1 MEKKEA
7 TLILDYIFD
16 DIKPNFKKILL
27 ENKEYKL
34 EEINKKEIKI
44 EFNDIES
51 ELCSKV
57 ITMILLYDYG
67 NEDKHKFELIPGI
80 NKGILFP
87 FSGTTR
93 DIILTENQA
102 YKIEINSEYSFGKKE
117 INISDNRLLLI
128 NVDRRYL
135 LNINTIIL
143 PTKEILLTGDWSM
156 QVYIADLQKKLFFYK
171 SISTPNYDSF
181 FENYKDNGNKAKTFF
196 SDIHNFFED
205 KNFNHEKYLSLFNK
219 GYLGDSLV
227 IKYNLPKKILSNK
240 YNKKEYFDFISA
252 CGLYYI
258 LYYIKEKER
267 QNEIKQIYHYF
278 IDFKKQLEEDPN
290 LENYM
295 RILIIIEFSLLFQ
308 KKNNF
313 ENFKKINFKYYCT
326 KQLEQ
331 NSPLKISVSFLE
343 KFIENLDENS
353 PFIYPLILI
362 DSGNYAYKNENAYGI
377 GLINKTILKS
387 HLKNIIPDIII
398 SIDDEEYLLEEADT
412 NKLSGTVTLN
422 LSSKLLLPFKNH
434 ELDKEIENKYNNTKL
449 SLILFLTLFHE
460 ILGHKKGGYSS
471 KDEIILRSPNV
482 FYDRKKKDIFKL
494 VKKDSLFA
502 SNNEIKI
509 LRDCDED
516 SGYFLE
522 FFIGECEYGFYTDLI
537 ENMIENDI
545 NLNFILN
552 NDLWNNQIEVMRNYI
567 KLKYTIFNYNKTLLK
582 NNYSNIHEEIED
594 LEKII
599 KEKNIKF
606 DTVKES
612 QKKIQEI
619 KLIKSKRKVLFN
631 SDINKQKEYEKYAKL
646 SSKEIREKMNEKD
659 IQPELRDILF
669 HIILDRVRKK

>member
-7 TLILDYIFD
+7 ILIFDYIFD
-16 DIKPNFKKILL
+16 EIKPNFIKIIF

-34 EEINKKEIKI
+34 EEINKKELKI

-51 ELCSKV
+51 EMCSKV
-57 ITMILLYDYG
+57 VTMILLYNYG
-67 NEDKHKFELIPGI
+67 NKDIHTFEVIPGI
-80 NKGILFP
+80 NKGIMFP

-93 DIILTENQA
+93 DIILTENQT

-128 NVDRRYL
+128 NVDRNYI

-143 PTKEILLTGDWSM
+143 PTKEILSTGDWSM
-156 QVYIADLQKKLFFYK
+156 QVYIADLQKKLCFYK
-171 SISTPNYDSF
+171 NISTPDYSSF
-181 FENYKDNGNKAKTFF
+181 FENYENNKNKAKTFF
-196 SDIHNFFED
+196 SEILKFFED
-205 KNFNHEKYLSLFNK
+205 KDFNHEKYISLFNK
-219 GYLGDSLV
+219 GYFGDSLV
-227 IKYNLPKKILSNK
+227 IKYNLPKKILSDK

-252 CGLYYI
+252 YGLYYI

-278 IDFKKQLEEDPN
+278 IGFKKQLEEDPN

-308 KKNNF
+308 KINNF

-326 KQLEQ
+326 KQLEI

-353 PFIYPLILI
+353 PFINPLILI
-362 DSGNYAYKNENAYGI
+362 DSGNYVYKNENAYGI
-377 GLINKTILKS
+377 GLTNKTILKS

-398 SIDDEEYLLEEADT
+398 SIDDEELLEEADT
-412 NKLSGTVTLN
+412 NKLLGTVTLN
-422 LSSKLLLPFKNH
+422 LSSNLLSPFKNQ
-434 ELDKEIENKYNNTKL
+434 ELDKKIENKYINTKL

-471 KDEIILRSPNV
+471 KDEDILRSPNV
-482 FYDRKKKDIFKL
+482 FYDRQKKDIFKL
-494 VKKDSLFA
+494 VERNSLFT
-502 SNNEIKI
+502 SKNEIKI
-509 LRDCDED
+509 LRDFDED
-516 SGYFLE
+516 SGYLLE
-522 FFIGECEYGFYTDLI
+522 YFIGECEYGFYTDLI
-537 ENMIENDI
+537 ENMIENEV

-552 NDLWNNQIEVMRNYI
+552 NDLWNNKIEVMRNYI
-567 KLKYTIFNYNKTLLK
+567 KLKYIIFNYNKTLFK
-582 NNYSNIHEEIED
+582 NNYSNIHEEIEA

-599 KEKNIKF
+599 KENNIKF

-612 QKKIQEI
+612 QKKMEEI

-631 SDINKQKEYEKYAKL
+631 TDINKQKVYKKYEKL
-646 SSKEIREKMNEKD
+646 SSKEIREKMNEKE

-669 HIILDRVRKK
+669 HILLDRVRKK